1 MVFSSPVFL
10 FQFLPLT
17 LLLVLLA
24 ANRRAQNTVL
34 LIASLVFY
42 FWGEKS
48 YVLLMM
54 GTALFNF
61 LCGLAI
67 ERTRSARSVLVIAVI
82 ANIATLL
89 WYKYANLF
97 ADSLN
102 WLLAGTGTEIIHI
115 EPVHLPIGVSFFI
128 FHSLSYVIDVYRGDA
143 QAQRSP
149 GIAMLYIALF
159 PQLVAGPIIR
169 YHDVARQFTERTL
182 SWSGFAYG
190 VRRFVI
196 GLAKKVLIADQCA
209 RIVDPIF
216 HEAADTLTMPVA
228 WLGVVA
234 YAVQIYFD
242 FSGYSDMAIG
252 LGRMFGFHFLENF
265 NRPYIARSVREFWKR
280 WHISLTNF
288 FRDYLYIPLG
298 GNRLGTARTYANLL
312 IVFFLTGLWHGASWN
327 FVVWGMIHG
336 AFMVFERL
344 GLGERLERWPR
355 LIGHVYTLIVVLT
368 AWVFFRVEAFTDAF
382 ATVRAMWYPAAG
394 DGVLTYPQLYLTNAT
409 LLALVIGVLGSL
421 DVHTWIARKL
431 RFPSFTQEAPPQGA
445 FGALQLAG
453 VVVLFIGVAMQVA
466 SSTWSPF
473 IYFRF

>member
-1 MVFSSPVFL
+1 
-10 FQFLPLT
+10 
-17 LLLVLLA
+17 
-24 ANRRAQNTVL
+24 
-34 LIASLVFY
+34 
-42 FWGEKS
+42 
-48 YVLLMM
+48 MM

-61 LCGLAI
+61 ICGLAI
-67 ERTRSARSVLVIAVI
+67 ERSRSPRSVLAIAVV
-82 ANIATLL
+82 ANIGTLL

-102 WLLAGTGTEIIHI
+102 WLVGSESSVVHLD
-115 EPVHLPIGVSFFI
+115 PVHLPIGVSFFI

-143 QAQRSP
+143 HAQRSP

-169 YHDVARQFTERTL
+169 YHDVASQFTERSV
-182 SWSGFAYG
+182 SWTGFAYG
-190 VRRFVI
+190 VRRFII

-209 RIVDPIF
+209 RIADPIF
-216 HEAADTLTMPVA
+216 HEVADTLTMPVA
-228 WLGVVA
+228 WLGIVA

-298 GNRLGTARTYANLL
+298 GNRAGTARTYVNLL

-327 FVVWGMIHG
+327 FVFWGMLHG
-336 AFMVFERL
+336 SFMVIERL
-344 GLGERLERWPR
+344 GAGRTLERLPR
-355 LIGHVYTLIVVLT
+355 ILGHIYTLIVVLT
-368 AWVFFRVEAFTDAF
+368 AWVFFRVEEFPDAF
-382 ATVRAMWYPAAG
+382 ATVKAMWLPSAG
-394 DGVLTYPQLYLTNAT
+394 DATLTYPQLYLTNAT
-409 LLALVIGVLGSL
+409 LLALIIGILGSL
-421 DVHTWIARKL
+421 DVHTRLGRLL
-431 RFPSFTQEAPPQGA
+431 RMPSFTQDRSPAGVFA
-445 FGALQLAG
+445 ALQVTGLCL
-453 VVVLFIGVAMQVA
+453 LFVCVAMHVA

>member
-17 LLLVLLA
+17 LLLVLMA
-24 ANRRAQNTVL
+24 GNRRAQNTVL
-34 LIASLVFY
+34 LIASLLFY

-54 GTALFNF
+54 GTALFNY

-67 ERTRSARSVLVIAVI
+67 ERWRSPRIVLGIAVA
-82 ANIATLL
+82 ANIATLI
-89 WYKYANLF
+89 WFKYANLF
-97 ADSLN
+97 ADGIN
-102 WLLAGTGTEIIHI
+102 VLLAGRATLELGQQ
-115 EPVHLPIGVSFFI
+115 HLPIGVSFFI

-169 YHDVARQFTERTL
+169 YHDVASQFTER
-182 SWSGFAYG
+182 SIRVADFAYG
-190 VRRFVI
+190 IRRFII

-209 RIVDPIF
+209 RIAEPIF
-216 HEAADTLTMPVA
+216 KELPDTVTMPVA
-228 WLGVVA
+228 WLGTIA

-252 LGRMFGFHFLENF
+252 LGRMFGFTFLENF
-265 NRPYIARSVREFWKR
+265 NRPYIANSLREFWKR

-288 FRDYLYIPLG
+288 FRDYVYIPLG
-298 GNRLGTARTYANLL
+298 GNRGGTVRTYVNLL
-312 IVFFLTGLWHGASWN
+312 IIFFLTGLWHGASWN

-336 AFMVFERL
+336 FFMVMERL
-344 GLGERLERWPR
+344 WLGKLLDRAPR
-355 LIGHVYTLIVVLT
+355 LFGQLYMIAVVLT
-368 AWVFFRVEAFTDAF
+368 AWAFFRIEDIAGAGRF
-382 ATVRAMWYPAAG
+382 ALALWKPGAG
-394 DGVLTYPQLYLTNAT
+394 DSLLTYPELYLSNVT
-409 LLALVIGVLGSL
+409 LLALVIGVFGSL
-421 DVHTWIARKL
+421 NLHAWLGRLL
-431 RFPSFTQEAPPQGA
+431 RLPTFTAEAPPKGA
-445 FGALQLAG
+445 WSTVQLAALLI
-453 VVVLFIGVAMQVA
+453 LFVGVAMQVS
-466 SSTWSPF
+466 SSTFSPF

>member
-17 LLLVLLA
+17 LLLVLMA
-24 ANRRAQNTVL
+24 GNRRAQNTLL

-54 GTALFNF
+54 GTALFNY

-67 ERTRSARSVLVIAVI
+67 ERWKSPRVVLGIAVT
-82 ANIATLL
+82 ANIATLV
-89 WYKYANLF
+89 WFKYANLF

-102 WLLAGTGTEIIHI
+102 ILLAGRGAALELGQ
-115 EPVHLPIGVSFFI
+115 VHLPIGVSFFI

-143 QAQRSP
+143 RAQRSP

-169 YHDVARQFTERTL
+169 YHDVAEQFTGRTIGM
-182 SWSGFAYG
+182 SGFAYG
-190 VRRFVI
+190 IRRFVV
-196 GLAKKVLIADQCA
+196 GLAKKVLIADQVA

-216 HEAADTLTMPVA
+216 KEVPDTVTMPVA
-228 WLGVVA
+228 WLGIIA

-252 LGRMFGFHFLENF
+252 LGRMFGFRFLENF
-265 NRPYIARSVREFWKR
+265 DRPYIARSLREFWKR

-288 FRDYLYIPLG
+288 FRDYVYIPLG
-298 GNRLGTARTYANLL
+298 GNRGGMVRTYANLF

-336 AFMVFERL
+336 FFMVVERL
-344 GLGERLERWPR
+344 GLGKVLDRAPKVV
-355 LIGHVYTLIVVLT
+355 GHLYMLAVVLT
-368 AWVFFRVEAFTDAF
+368 AWAFFRIEDIAGAWQF
-382 ATVRAMWYPAAG
+382 AKALWNPGAG
-394 DGVLTYPQLYLTNAT
+394 DAVLTYPELYLSNVT
-409 LLALVIGVLGSL
+409 LVALVVGVLGSL
-421 DVHTWIARKL
+421 NAHALVGRLL
-431 RFPSFTQEAPPQGA
+431 RLPSFTEETAPKGPWA
-445 FGALQLAG
+445 VAQLAG
-453 VVVLFIGVAMQVA
+453 LAILFIGVAMQVS
-466 SSTWSPF
+466 SSTFSPF